1 MKKAFTL
8 IELLAVITLLGLIA
22 LITFPSVNKSIK
34 NSKEQSLQ
42 RTIEN
47 IETAA
52 RNYGSQYNLGYNVNY
67 TVLELS
73 KIKDAGFLEN
83 KAIINPV
90 TNEELSGCVIY
101 RWKEQDKQYEY
112 KYIEPCS
119 IEETVPTMTIAY
131 DNEAINSNGWTN
143 KNMLVNFYGNGDKY
157 LYCVGG
163 TECTPVIEENKPN
176 GSKIITDEGVNVVCA
191 KAVNDLGE
199 SDVVCTEPIK
209 LDKTAPT
216 IGNITFTGT
225 MGKNSWYTTDVNINI
240 EDGSDSL
247 SGHASTVSSVSSVTS
262 NTKGTMVYLVTTD
275 LAGNSAVNAYNI
287 KVDKDRPTIVAKDGD
302 VEILEGTSNSSS
314 NYFNVSYGI
323 SGGSISC
330 NPSNTSSLDSG
341 NQLIIC
347 SAIGG
352 NGLSTEA
359 SKSIYVKSTSL
370 IGLLYSQYD
379 SGIPGTTGLKQD
391 SNNSNLYYY
400 SGSNSEVKYNYLW
413 YGGHQWRVLEFDMEN
428 NTLTLITQQPL
439 TAIQPASA
447 VWENEEAYN
456 NSYIKTWLN
465 DYFLNSL
472 DSSIQKNILDS
483 TFNVGIDTDVDEIT
497 TTQKVGLLD
506 GDQYKRAGEANSFL
520 DIKNYFWLGNRIN
533 SSYVRRVNNFG
544 YLGDDSPSD
553 ANGVR
558 AVIKISDITITGGDG
573 TLSDSYRTSK
583 KATTT
588 NDIQVG
594 EYISVPTSGA
604 YCGDDNL
611 CTFRVV
617 SKDNDSIKVV
627 LNGLLPNTSIY
638 GNTPTITINHDIYT
652 SLNEFVIS
660 ISDIY
665 RCTGN
670 KTFYIGDYPSGA
682 NYKDVQDEPLE
693 ASVGL
698 PTVGEM
704 FSGNDIDLSKSST
717 KKFVD
722 VNTIENPTV
731 SIYYWTMNRNS
742 SSDVLHVRDGGFFGG
757 SSPSITGGVRAV
769 IYLKSGT
776 SAITFT
782 GGEGTPNSPYTLQ

>member
-143 KNMLVNFYGNGDKY
+143 KNMVVNFYGNGDKY

-262 NTKGTMVYLVTTD
+262 NTKGTMIYLVTTD

-287 KVDKDRPTIVAKDGD
+287 KVDKDRPTIVAKDENIEVKDGANLL
-302 VEILEGTSNSSS
+302 VSNLFTTTFS
-314 NYFNVSYGI
+314 I
-323 SGGSISC
+323 SGGNVSC
-330 NPSNTSSLDSG
+330 NPSNTSALLPG
-341 NQLIIC
+341 THTITC
-347 SAIGG
+347 TATGG
-352 NGLSTEA
+352 NGLTYSVIDE
-359 SKSIYVKSTSL
+359 VKITTDSL
-370 IGLLYSQYD
+370 VGLLYTQYNNQN
-379 SGIPGTTGLKQD
+379 SSTHSNGIYQD
-391 SNNSNLYYY
+391 ENNTNVYYFN
-400 SGSNSEVKYNYLW
+400 GSNADYNYLW
-413 YGGHQWRVLEFDMEN
+413 YGGFQWRILEFDVSKK
-428 NTLTLITQQPL
+428 TATLISAEAL
-439 TAIQPASA
+439 TYIAPNDT
-447 VWENEEAYN
+447 VWTTAEAYEASWIN
-456 NSYIKTWLN
+456 RWLQEEFYDKLSTDIKN
-465 DYFLNSL
+465 
-472 DSSIQKNILDS
+472 NILD
-483 TFNVGIDTDVDEIT
+483 TTYNLGPTGNVTSVQT
-497 TTQKVGLLD
+497 VQKVGLLD
-506 GDQYKRAGEANSFL
+506 EDQFNKYGSIAIGTKG
-520 DIKNYFWLGNRIN
+520 YYYLGSIYDTTNFRYNRGSSSLSTTSA
-533 SSYVRRVNNFG
+533 SSYSST
-544 YLGDDSPSD
+544 Y
-553 ANGVR
+553 GVKP
-558 AVIKISDITITGGDG
+558 VITISDITIFDG
-573 TLSDSYRTSK
+573 TGSSSDNYRTSYK
-583 KATTT
+583 STTT
-588 NDIQVG
+588 NDVKVG
-594 EYISVPTSGA
+594 EYINVATTGT
-604 YCGDDNL
+604 YCGTDNL

-617 SKDNDSIKVV
+617 SKEDNKIKVIYQGTIGKSV
-627 LNGLLPNTSIY
+627 YGPTATISLDHDVYTLLNLFKE
-638 GNTPTITINHDIYT
+638 TIDSKYMVQEN
-652 SLNEFVIS
+652 SV
-660 ISDIY
+660 
-665 RCTGN
+665 
-670 KTFYIGDYPSGA
+670 FYIGDYPETA
-682 NYKDVQDEPLE
+682 TDYKDVQDEQLE
-693 ASVGL
+693 ANIGL
-698 PTVGEM
+698 PVVGEM
-704 FSGNDIDLSKSST
+704 FTGYLSSS
-717 KKFVD
+717 
-722 VNTIENPTV
+722 
-731 SIYYWTMNRNS
+731 YYWTMNRYSSSLVRYGS
-742 SSDVLHVRDGGFFGG
+742 SSDLYYDDP
-757 SSPSITGGVRAV
+757 SSSRGVRAV
-769 IYLKSGT
+769 VYLKSGT
-776 SAITFT
+776 SALTFT
-782 GGEGTPNSPYTLQ
+782 GGEGTLQNPYTLQ

>member
-143 KNMLVNFYGNGDKY
+143 KNMVVNFYGTGDKY

-247 SGHASTVSSVSSVTS
+247 SGHASTVSSVSSLTS
-262 NTKGTMVYLVTTD
+262 NTKGTMIYLVTTD

-287 KVDKDRPTIVAKDGD
+287 KVDKDRPTIVAKDENIEVKDGAN
-302 VEILEGTSNSSS
+302 VLVSNLFTTTFS
-314 NYFNVSYGI
+314 I
-323 SGGSISC
+323 SGGNVSC
-330 NPSNTSSLDSG
+330 NPSNTSALLPG
-341 NQLIIC
+341 THTVTC
-347 SAIGG
+347 TATGG
-352 NGLSTEA
+352 NGLISNIAKDIT
-359 SKSIYVKSTSL
+359 ITTDSL
-370 IGLLYSQYD
+370 VGLLYSQYD
-379 SGIPGTTGLKQD
+379 SNHLKGVYQD
-391 SNNSNLYYY
+391 ENNSNVYYFN
-400 SGSNSEVKYNYLW
+400 GSKATYNYLW
-413 YGGHQWRVLEFDMEN
+413 YGGFRWRVLEFDVSKK
-428 NTLTLITQQPL
+428 TATLISAEAL
-439 TAIQPASA
+439 TNIAPNDT
-447 VWENEEAYN
+447 VWTTAEAYEASWIN
-456 NSYIKTWLN
+456 RWLQEEFYDKLSTDIKN
-465 DYFLNSL
+465 
-472 DSSIQKNILDS
+472 NILD
-483 TFNVGIDTDVDEIT
+483 TTYNLGPTGNVTSVQTI
-497 TTQKVGLLD
+497 QKVGLLD
-506 GDQYKRAGEANSFL
+506 EDQFNKYGYSATGTNGH
-520 DIKNYFWLGNRIN
+520 Y
-533 SSYVRRVNNFG
+533 
-544 YLGDDSPSD
+544 YLGSIYDTTNFRYNSGSSSLSTASPNS
-553 ANGVR
+553 AYGVTP
-558 AVIKISDITITGGDG
+558 VITISDITIFDG
-573 TLSDSYRTSK
+573 TGSSSNNYRTSYK
-583 KATTT
+583 STTT
-588 NDIQVG
+588 NDVKVG
-594 EYISVPTSGA
+594 EYINVPTTGT
-604 YCGDDNL
+604 YCGTDNL

-617 SKDNDSIKVV
+617 SKEDNKIKVIYQ
-627 LNGLLPNTSIY
+627 GTIGSSIY
-638 GNTPTITINHDIYT
+638 GPTATISLDHDVYT
-652 SLNEFVIS
+652 LLNLFKETIDSKYMVQENS
-660 ISDIY
+660 V
-665 RCTGN
+665 
-670 KTFYIGDYPSGA
+670 FYIGDYNFRA
-682 NYKDVQDEPLE
+682 TDYKDVQDEQLE
-693 ASVGL
+693 ANIGL
-698 PTVGEM
+698 PVAGEI
-704 FSGNDIDLSKSST
+704 FTGYLID
-717 KKFVD
+717 
-722 VNTIENPTV
+722 
-731 SIYYWTMNRNS
+731 YYWTMNRLD
-742 SSDVLHVRDGGFFGG
+742 SSDVRYGGRGIFSWKGHSR
-757 SSPSITGGVRAV
+757 SSGVRAV
-769 IYLKSGT
+769 VYLKSGT
-776 SAITFT
+776 SALTFT
-782 GGEGTPNSPYTLQ
+782 GGEGTLQNPYTLQ